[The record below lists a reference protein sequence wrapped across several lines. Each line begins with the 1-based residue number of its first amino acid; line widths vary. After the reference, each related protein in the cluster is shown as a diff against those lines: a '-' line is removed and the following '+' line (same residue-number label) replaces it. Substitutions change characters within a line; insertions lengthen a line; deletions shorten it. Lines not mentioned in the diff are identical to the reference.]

1 MTNLTPNQ
9 MLSRAI
15 ALAAKVFE
23 GHLDKG
29 GNPYIL
35 HCLWVMGKQDKNEPE
50 RMAAAVLHDVVEDF
64 EITGITLGDLTRMGF
79 SDRIVRV
86 VGILTHD
93 KENVPYMDYVKGC
106 SWDKDARPIKMAD
119 LEHNTQVS
127 RLKGLGKKDF
137 DRLEKYCTAY
147 EYLKRV

>member
-1 MTNLTPNQ
+1 MTKNE
-9 MLSRAI
+9 MLSKAI

-35 HCLWVMGKQDKNEPE
+35 HCLRVMYGVDQNDPE
-50 RMAAAVLHDVVEDF
+50 LMAIAMLHDVVEDF
-64 EITGITLGDLTRMGF
+64 QITNVVLGDLTRAGF

-86 VGILTHD
+86 VGILTHE
-93 KENVPYMDYVKGC
+93 KEDVPYMDYVKSC
-106 SWDKDARPIKMAD
+106 ALDKDARIVKMAD
-119 LEHNTQVS
+119 LEDNSKIT
-127 RLKGLGKKDF
+127 RLKSLGKKDF